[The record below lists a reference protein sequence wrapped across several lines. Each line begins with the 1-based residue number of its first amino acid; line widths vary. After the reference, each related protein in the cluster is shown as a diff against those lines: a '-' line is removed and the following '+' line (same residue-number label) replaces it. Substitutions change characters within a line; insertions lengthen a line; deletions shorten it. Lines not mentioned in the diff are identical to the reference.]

1 MSYVTVVDDSP
12 AGSVENLD
20 RLMSEILPD
29 PDGLAA
35 RYAGTVDG
43 KLCIV
48 AVWDSREDAER
59 FMRQDLGPGLR
70 RLLGDAAAPSS
81 PPRTVGVEVE
91 HSWVR

>member
-12 AGSVENLD
+12 AGTIENLD

-29 PDGLAA
+29 PEGLAA
-35 RYAGTVDG
+35 RYAGVVDG

-48 AVWDSREDAER
+48 AVWDSREHAET
-59 FMRQDLGPGLR
+59 FMKRDLGPGLR
-70 RLLGDAAAPSS
+70 QLLGTAAPTS
-81 PPRTVGVEVE
+81 PPRSTGIEVE

>member
-12 AGSVENLD
+12 AGTIENLD

-29 PDGLAA
+29 PEGLAA

-48 AVWDSREDAER
+48 AVWDSREHAET
-59 FMRQDLGPGLR
+59 FMKRDLGPGLR
-70 RLLGDAAAPSS
+70 QLLGTAVPTS
-81 PPRTVGVEVE
+81 PPRSTGIEVE

>member
-12 AGSVENLD
+12 AGTIENLD
-20 RLMSEILPD
+20 RLMTEILPE
-29 PDGLAA
+29 PDGLVA

-48 AVWDSREDAER
+48 AVWDSREHAET
-59 FMRQDLGPGLR
+59 FMKRDLGPGLR
-70 RLLGDAAAPSS
+70 QLLGSAAPQS
-81 PPRTVGVEVE
+81 PPRSVGIEVE

>member
-12 AGSVENLD
+12 AGTVENLD
-20 RLMSEILPD
+20 RLMTEILAD

-48 AVWDSREDAER
+48 AVWDSREHAER
-59 FMRQDLGPGLR
+59 FMQQDLGPGLR
-70 RLLGDAAAPSS
+70 RLLGAPPQS
-81 PPRTVGVEVE
+81 PPRSVGMEVE

>member
-12 AGSVENLD
+12 AGTVENLD

-48 AVWDSREDAER
+48 AVWDSREHAET
-59 FMRQDLGPGLR
+59 FMKRDLGPGLR
-70 RLLGDAAAPSS
+70 QLLGAAAPTS
-81 PPRTVGVEVE
+81 PPRSVGIEVE